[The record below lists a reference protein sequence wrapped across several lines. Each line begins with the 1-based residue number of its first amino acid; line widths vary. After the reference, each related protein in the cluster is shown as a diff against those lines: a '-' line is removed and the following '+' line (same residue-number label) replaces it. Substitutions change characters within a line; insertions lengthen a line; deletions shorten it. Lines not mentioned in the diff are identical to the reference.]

1 MSTSIA
7 SEGTKSRALL
17 SDKIKAHIRG
27 KAKPVGSLGRLEEL
41 AVQIGLIAGTTTPD
55 LGEAR
60 IMVFA
65 GDHGITAEGVTAYP
79 SVVSGE
85 IAKLVLA
92 GSAGVNVLARAS
104 GVRVELVDAGLLA
117 PLPHHEAMID
127 YRVGPGTRNARRE
140 PAMTVE
146 QCTAA
151 LDAGR
156 ALDARLGEANVGI
169 VGYGEIGIGNT
180 SAASL
185 IAHALTG
192 IDLRTLVGP
201 GAGAPALGLE
211 HKYEVLREA
220 LARAAIG
227 PSTEGGRTFE
237 VLRQFGG
244 FEIVMMAGAMTAAAA
259 AGRVI
264 VVDGFI
270 STAGAIAAEALHP
283 GTLDNCVFAHC
294 SAEPGHAALLHH
306 LRVQPLLELQMRL
319 GEGTGA
325 ALAIPIVRA
334 AELMLREMADLP
346 GEHPA

>member
-1 MSTSIA
+1 MTSTRLAA
-7 SEGTKSRALL
+7 SRSLL
-17 SDKIKAHIRG
+17 SDKLKAHIRG
-27 KAKPVGSLGRLEEL
+27 KAKPIGSLGRLEEL
-41 AVQIGLIAGTTTPD
+41 ALQIGLIADSTKPN
-55 LGEAR
+55 LGLAR
-60 IMVFA
+60 ILVFA

-79 SVVSGE
+79 SVVSRE

-92 GSAGVNVLARAS
+92 GTAGINVLARAACVS
-104 GVRVELVDAGLLA
+104 VELVDAGLLE
-117 PLPHHEAMID
+117 PLPPHEALVDRRI
-127 YRVGPGTRNARRE
+127 GPGTKNARRE
-140 PAMTVE
+140 PAMSAAE
-146 QCTAA
+146 CAAA

-156 ALDARLGEANVGI
+156 ALDARLGSQNVGI

-192 IDLRTLVGP
+192 IELKRLVGP
-201 GAGAPALGLE
+201 GAGTPSLGID
-211 HKYEVLREA
+211 HKFHVLQET
-220 LARAAIG
+220 LARAAIP
-227 PSTEGGRTFE
+227 PSTEADRTFE

-244 FEIVMMAGAMTAAAA
+244 FEIVMMAGAMTAAAQ

-270 STAGAIAAEALHP
+270 STAGAIAAEALQP
-283 GTLDNCVFAHC
+283 GTLDNCIFAHC

-306 LRVQPLLELQMRL
+306 LRVRPLLELEMRL

-346 GEHPA
+346 GEHPV